1 MILGE
6 LFVSLNIHL
15 VSQRSVGFYP
25 ALNTKLKY
33 YERRFSLERS
43 EELNKTIVAFQ

>member
-6 LFVSLNIHL
+6 LFASLNIHL
-15 VSQRSVGFYP
+15 VSQRSLGFCP
-25 ALNTKLKY
+25 TPNTKLKY

-43 EELNKTIVAFQ
+43 EELNKTVVVFQ